1 LLPATIPAPIA
12 IQTPVDN
19 PQHQAQCGSGTSD
32 GEGNVAVNYQDRDT
46 NAPFW
51 DFFSLAGGQPR
62 RTGSISPAVPG
73 DVFAVPIGQPS
84 GFSLVDHDVDTLL
97 DSGLRS
103 FSHDGKLVNTE
114 TNALSVS
121 FAADPNG
128 GIAVLRVA
136 PAAGDSSSFI
146 TSFEHLDETGAHT
159 MQPIVVHTGTN
170 QGWRIGVSTTGNV
183 LVTLTSTNENGYA
196 PYPARWFAH
205 DGTPLTDW
213 FTYGA
218 FVDGSDA
225 DMTGSLT
232 PLLDGGLVEHPAG
245 GTSSDDRS
253 ARRIFPNAQ
262 PKAVDLPG
270 WLTARDH
277 AQGPFL
283 IRSGKAYAMTSS
295 PQCSNAVEVLAP
307 SGKSCGCVPL
317 PGELDGLAVG
327 RDGTVLLPH
336 SPSDQPDGFV
346 RCSFDVYPQLL
357 K

>member
-1 LLPATIPAPIA
+1 LLPAIIPAPVL

-32 GEGNVAVNYQDRDT
+32 GEGNIAVNYEDLDS
-46 NAPFW
+46 NVPFW
-51 DFFSLAGGQPR
+51 DFFSLAGGQPQR
-62 RTGSISPAVPG
+62 VGSISPAENG
-73 DVFAVPIGQPS
+73 LIFIEPIGQPS
-84 GFSLVDHDVDTLL
+84 GFSLVNHDVGTLL

-103 FSHDGKLVNTE
+103 FSHGGQLVNTE
-114 TNALSVS
+114 INALSVS

-128 GIAVLRVA
+128 GLAVLRVA
-136 PAAGDSSSFI
+136 RSADDSSTFI
-146 TSFEHLDETGAHT
+146 TSFEHLDQTGAHT
-159 MQPIVVHTGTN
+159 MTPIVVHTGKN

-183 LVTLTSTNENGYA
+183 LVTLTSTNQDGYA

-213 FTYGA
+213 FTYGT
-218 FVDGSDA
+218 FIDGSDV

-232 PLLDGGLVEHPAG
+232 PLLDGSLVEHPAG
-245 GTSSDDRS
+245 GSETDNRQL
-253 ARRIFPNAQ
+253 RRIFPNAQ
-262 PKAVDLPG
+262 PKAIDLPA

-283 IRSGKAYAMTSS
+283 VRSGKAYAMTFS
-295 PQCSNAVEVLAP
+295 PQCSNAMEVLAP

-317 PGELDGLAVG
+317 PGELDESAVG

-336 SPSDQPDGFV
+336 SPSVQPDGSV